1 MKKIVCI
8 FAVLMMLML
17 AGCAAESAP
26 ETVPAEPVVLNM
38 QEIYDSMTA
47 VENMPEMLP
56 LDEAMQMNFCG
67 IDPADCA
74 QAAVAICG
82 NSLRADEIWL
92 IEAVD
97 EAALE
102 RIQTAAQTRLTAKGE
117 ESITYSPEQYAIVQ
131 KAVTITQGNYFAL
144 LVSPDVD
151 TLAEMFR
158 TAAGI

>member
-1 MKKIVCI
+1 MKKFACI
-8 FAVLMMLML
+8 LIALMLLML
-17 AGCAAESAP
+17 AGCGAESTP

-56 LDEAMQMNFCG
+56 LDADMQMNFCG

-82 NSLRADEIWL
+82 NSLRTDEIWL

-102 RIQTAAQTRLTAKGE
+102 RIQAAAQTRLTAKGE

-131 KAVTITQGNYFAL
+131 KAVMMTQDNYFAL
-144 LVSPDVD
+144 LVSPDVE
-151 TLAEMFR
+151 TLADLFR